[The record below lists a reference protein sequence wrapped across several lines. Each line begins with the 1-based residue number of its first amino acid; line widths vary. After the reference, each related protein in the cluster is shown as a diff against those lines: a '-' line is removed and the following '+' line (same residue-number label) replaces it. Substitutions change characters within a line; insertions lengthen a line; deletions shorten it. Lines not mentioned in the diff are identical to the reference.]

1 MAVLG
6 FIGTGNMGGALARA
20 AAKGGNELLLAN
32 RRPEKAQKLIDEIGG
47 KLCTNAEVAQTADF
61 IFLGVKPQMMAD
73 MLEEIKPV
81 LARRKDRFFL
91 VTMAAALTIADIQE
105 MAGGA
110 YSVIRIMPN
119 TPCAIGEGMT
129 LYACGEG
136 VGQAE
141 EDTFLKAMAAAGRFS
156 RLPEKLIDAG
166 SSVAGCGPA
175 FVDLFVEALADGGV
189 ACGLPRAQALEFAA
203 QMVAGSAKLIL
214 ESGKHPGLLK
224 DQVCSPGGTTIQGVR
239 ALEKGGFRSAVMEAV
254 IAAYEKNAQIK

>member
-1 MAVLG
+1 MPVLG

-32 RRPEKAQKLIDEIGG
+32 RHSEKAQKLIDEIGG
-47 KLCTNAEVAQTADF
+47 KLCTNAEVAQQADF
-61 IFLGVKPQMMAD
+61 IFLGLKPQMMAD

-129 LYACGEG
+129 LYSCGEG

-141 EDTFLKAMAAAGRFS
+141 EETFLKAMEAAGRFS
-156 RLPEKLIDAG
+156 KLPEKLIDAG

-189 ACGLPRAQALEFAA
+189 ACGLPRVQALEFAA

-224 DQVCSPGGTTIQGVR
+224 DQFCSPGGTTIQGVR

-254 IAAYEKNAQIK
+254 IAAYEKNSQIK